1 MNTYKLSTDENG
13 NVLATEA
20 GTLETSMNILQQF
33 EFDGIIVVITPYD
46 DKCARVRAYKGKQWV
61 GFNTAY
67 ETLDDRKYI
76 KDGINF
82 AFEYH
87 S

>member
-20 GTLETSMNILQQF
+20 DTLETSMNILQQF
-33 EFDGIIVVITPYD
+33 EFNGIMVVITPYD
-46 DKCARVRAYKGKQWV
+46 KGCARVRAAKGKQWV

-76 KDGINF
+76 EDGINF